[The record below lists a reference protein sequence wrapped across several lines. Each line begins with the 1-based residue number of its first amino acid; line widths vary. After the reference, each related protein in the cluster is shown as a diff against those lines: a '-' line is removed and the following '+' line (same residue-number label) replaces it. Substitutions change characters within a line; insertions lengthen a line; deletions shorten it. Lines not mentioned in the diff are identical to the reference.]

1 MKNLSS
7 LINLAHDKSDESRL
21 ELVKLTSQEFL
32 GCKDELSEQQLALFT
47 SIINQLYNYLP
58 NGVKAQLVNALAIN
72 AASPENILATIAEDD
87 IEYAGP
93 VLNFSNNLSDD
104 TLIGVIKRKGFDHQV
119 LIAKRPNIG
128 EEITDA
134 LAETN
139 NSEIAAEVGKNLTAK
154 ISKNTYDKYIQILKD
169 NVDAIGLFAVRSDI
183 PEDLSKQITEI
194 FTKEFKEQ
202 SNDNKTEQAQQNE
215 PDDTVYVGE
224 VSVSDCLDQ
233 LQNGHNGAFI
243 KCCAAHFGISPYKLK
258 AALDTG
264 NLQHYTLLVRA
275 MDLDVSTVENIRN
288 KYLKDTKHLSQQESK
303 DALVFWITVTVPR
316 AVGMLHNKFDE

>member
-32 GCKDELSEQQLALFT
+32 GCKDELSDQQLALFT

-119 LIAKRPNIG
+119 LIAKRPNLG
-128 EEITDA
+128 ETVTDA
-134 LAETN
+134 LADTN
-139 NSEIAAEVGKNLTAK
+139 NSEIAQVVGKNLTAK
-154 ISKNTYDKYIQILKD
+154 ISKNTYDKYIKILKD
-169 NVDAIGLFAVRSDI
+169 NVDAIGVFAVRSDL

-194 FTKEFKEQ
+194 FIKEFKEQ
-202 SNDNKTEQAQQNE
+202 SNDNGNAHTHQHET
-215 PDDTVYVGE
+215 DDAVYVGE
-224 VSVSDCLDQ
+224 VSISECMNH
-233 LQNGHNGAFI
+233 LQNGHIGTFI
-243 KCCAAHFGISPYKLK
+243 KCCAAHFEISALKLK

-264 NLQHYTLLVRA
+264 NLQHFITLARA
-275 MDLDVSTVENIRN
+275 MDLDVSTVENMKN
-288 KYLKDTKHLSQQESK
+288 AYLKDSKHLNQQENK

-316 AVGMLHNKFDE
+316 AIGMLHNKFDE